1 MAEYRFKE
9 SSVFTEY
16 KRTVYNIIDV
26 LAVIGGLFGSLKVI
40 GMSVTKVLSYNLML
54 SSLIDK
60 LYHFKPRFDGEGK
73 KNNKKSKKKPKK
85 KEIDKFKA
93 GDVADFDEASDD
105 DEMKAAYR

>member
-1 MAEYRFKE
+1 M
-9 SSVFTEY
+9 FTQY

-73 KNNKKSKKKPKK
+73 KKKDKKKLKK
-85 KEIDKFKA
+85 KEIDKVKA

-105 DEMKAAYR
+105 NEMKAAYRQYANKVN

>member
-1 MAEYRFKE
+1 MRTKDNEVAEYKFLETPVFKQ
-9 SSVFTEY
+9 Y

-54 SSLIDK
+54 SSLINQ

-73 KNNKKSKKKPKK
+73 KKKKKDSDK
-85 KEIDKFKA
+85 NKGKEKEIDKVKA
-93 GDVADFDEASDD
+93 GDVADLDEA
-105 DEMKAAYR
+105 